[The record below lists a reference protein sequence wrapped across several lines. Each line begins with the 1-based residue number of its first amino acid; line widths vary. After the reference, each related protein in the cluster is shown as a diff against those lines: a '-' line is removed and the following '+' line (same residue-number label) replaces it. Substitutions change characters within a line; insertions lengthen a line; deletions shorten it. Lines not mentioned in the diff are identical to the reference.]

1 MGEVCHSYSPTSK
14 KEKGKKY
21 QGLSAQEH
29 MFKTVQ
35 IETDGTKKKKIPT

>member
-14 KEKGKKY
+14 KKGKKN
-21 QGLSAQEH
+21 QGLSAHEH

-35 IETDGTKKKKIPT
+35 IETDGTKKHH